1 MDAKLTWKSGL
12 AFTGVADS
20 KIEVPLDT
28 TVEHG
33 GSGNGVIPMEMILM
47 GLGGCTAMDV
57 ISILAKKRQEVTSFE
72 IMLHGDR
79 ATEHPKVFTDIT
91 IEYVVKG
98 KGLDPAA
105 VERAVELSENK
116 YCPGM
121 AMLRKAVNITNSF
134 RVEEV

>member
-1 MDAKLTWKSGL
+1 MDAKITWKNGL

-20 KIEVPLDT
+20 NIEVPLDT
-28 TVEHG
+28 T
-33 GSGNGVIPMEMILM
+33 ILM
-47 GLGGCTAMDV
+47 GLGGCMAMDV

-72 IMLHGDR
+72 IQLHADR

-91 IEYVVKG
+91 IECVVKG

-116 YCPGM
+116 YCPAM
-121 AMLRKAVNITNSF
+121 AMLRKAANISTSF
-134 RVEEV
+134 RVEEA